1 MEAAAPGAP
10 NARRSLIFGA
20 AVLAVFTAAVE
31 GTIVSTAM
39 PTIVS
44 DLGGLRLF
52 SWVFAL
58 YFLTQA
64 VSIPIYGRLS
74 DIYGRKRVFLVGASL
89 FMIGSLL
96 CGFAHTMPALVAF
109 RTLQGI
115 GAGGVQ
121 PVATTIVGD
130 LYSPAERA
138 RMQGYLSSVWG
149 VAGVI
154 GPALGALLVERLSW
168 SAVFWINVPIV
179 IVCMIA
185 MTLFLHDR
193 RDVRSHQIDVVGAL
207 LFVLGVGTL
216 IVALVMSVSLNP
228 MMLVALGAV
237 SVAALAGLVV
247 YERRVPEPMVPIA
260 LYGHRVIGTGAAGMF
275 LIGMLVMTCSAF
287 LPTYLQGVLHGSV
300 RLSGIVLGA
309 MSVAWTMGSILG
321 GRLMTWSTYRVSAAS
336 GGVLLAGGAAFLV
349 ALDPERGALWA
360 TIGAALLGLG
370 FGFSNSSFLV
380 ATQASVGW
388 EQRGAATGA
397 NLFSRQVGQA
407 VGTAAFGAVFN
418 LSVFGR
424 THATNESIGA
434 FDPSLV
440 PAIALALHHIFE
452 IGAVLAIAIL
462 MLAVTLPAG
471 LSAERAKAA

>member
-1 MEAAAPGAP
+1 MDTAAASVS
-10 NARRSLIFGA
+10 NTRRSLIFGA
-20 AVLAVFTAAVE
+20 AALAVFTAAVE

-74 DIYGRKRVFLVGASL
+74 DIYGRKRVFLVGAAL
-89 FMIGSLL
+89 FLIGSLL
-96 CGFAHTMPALVAF
+96 CGFAHTMPVLVAF

-149 VAGVI
+149 FAGII
-154 GPALGALLVERLSW
+154 GPVLGAVLVEHVGW

-179 IVCMIA
+179 IACMTA
-185 MTLFLHDR
+185 MALFLHDR
-193 RDVRSHQIDVVGAL
+193 REVRSHRIDVVGSL
-207 LFVLGVGTL
+207 LFVLGIGTL
-216 IVALVMSVSLNP
+216 IVGLVMSVSLSAVT
-228 MMLVALGAV
+228 LVVLGIVA
-237 SVAALAGLVV
+237 VAALAGLIV
-247 YERRVPEPMVPIA
+247 YEQRTTEPMVPIA
-260 LYGHRVIGTGAAGMF
+260 LYRHRVIGTCAAGTFM
-275 LIGMLVMTCSAF
+275 IGMLVMTCSAF
-287 LPTYLQGVLHGSV
+287 LPTYLQGVLQGTV
-300 RLSGIVLGA
+300 RLSGTVMGV
-309 MSVAWTMGSILG
+309 MSVAWTLGSILG
-321 GRLMTWSTYRVSAAS
+321 GRVMTWSTYRVSAAS
-336 GGVLLAGGAAFLV
+336 GGVLLVAGAAMLI
-349 ALDPERGALWA
+349 ALDPERGATWA
-360 TIGAALLGLG
+360 MIGAALLGAG
-370 FGFSNSSFLV
+370 FGAANSSFLV

-418 LSVFGR
+418 LGVFGR
-424 THATNESIGA
+424 SQPTNESLLT
-434 FDPSLV
+434 FDPLLAQ
-440 PAIALALHHIFE
+440 AIALALHHIFE
-452 IGAVLAIAIL
+452 IGALLAIAIL
-462 MLAVTLPAG
+462 VLAFTLPSR
-471 LSAERAKAA
+471 LSAAQVKAA

>member
-1 MEAAAPGAP
+1 MSVP
-10 NARRSLIFGA
+10 NARRSFIFGA

-44 DLGGLRLF
+44 ELGGLRLF

-74 DIYGRKRVFLVGASL
+74 DVYGRKRVFLIGAAL
-89 FMIGSLL
+89 FLLGSLL

-109 RTLQGI
+109 RTLQGL

-130 LYSPAERA
+130 LYAPAERA

-154 GPALGALLVERLSW
+154 GPVLGAFLVEHVGW

-179 IVCMIA
+179 IACMIA
-185 MTLFLHDR
+185 MALFLHDR
-193 RDVRSHQIDVVGAL
+193 RAVRSHRIDVIGSL
-207 LFVLGVGTL
+207 LFVLGIGTL
-216 IVALVMSVSLNP
+216 IVGLVMSVSLSTG
-228 MMLVALGAV
+228 MLVALGAIAVV
-237 SVAALAGLVV
+237 SLASLVV
-247 YERRVPEPMVPIA
+247 YEQRTTEPMVPIA
-260 LYGHRVIGTGAAGMF
+260 LYGHRVIGTCAAGTFM
-275 LIGMLVMTCSAF
+275 IGMLVMTCSAF

-300 RLSGIVLGA
+300 RLSGIVMGVL
-309 MSVAWTMGSILG
+309 SVAWTFGSILG
-321 GRLMTWSTYRVSAAS
+321 GRVMTLSTYRVSAAA
-336 GGVLLAGGAAFLV
+336 GGVLLVAGAAMLI
-349 ALDPERGALWA
+349 ALDPARGATWA
-360 TIGAALLGLG
+360 MIGAALFGAG
-370 FGFSNSSFLV
+370 FGAANSSFLV
-380 ATQASVGW
+380 ATQASVGQD
-388 EQRGAATGA
+388 QRGAATGA

-418 LSVFGR
+418 LGVFGR
-424 THATNESIGA
+424 AQPASESMLT
-434 FDPSLV
+434 FDPLLAQ
-440 PAIALALHHIFE
+440 AIALALHHIFE
-452 IGAVLAIAIL
+452 LGAIL
-462 MLAVTLPAG
+462 AMAILVVAVTLPAR
-471 LSAERAKAA
+471 LSAAHVKAA

>member
-1 MEAAAPGAP
+1 MDSAAPGVS

-44 DLGGLRLF
+44 ELGGLRLF

-130 LYSPAERA
+130 LYTPAERA

-154 GPALGALLVERLSW
+154 GPVLGALLVEHVSW

-179 IVCMIA
+179 IACMTA
-185 MTLFLHDR
+185 MALFLHDR
-193 RDVRSHQIDVVGAL
+193 REVRSHRIDVVGAL
-207 LFVLGVGTL
+207 LFVLGIGTL
-216 IVALVMSVSLNP
+216 IVALVMSVSLNAG
-228 MMLVALGAV
+228 MLVALGLV
-237 SVAALAGLVV
+237 SLAALVALVR
-247 YERRVPEPMVPIA
+247 YEQRTPEPMVPIA
-260 LYGHRVIGTGAAGMF
+260 LYRHRVIGTGAAGTF

-300 RLSGIVLGA
+300 RLSGIVMGA
-309 MSVAWTMGSILG
+309 MSVAWTLGSIVG
-321 GRLMTWSTYRVSAAS
+321 GRVMTWSTYRVSAAS
-336 GGVLLAGGAAFLV
+336 GGVLLIAGAAMLV
-349 ALDPERGALWA
+349 ALDPDRGAMWA
-360 TIGAALLGLG
+360 TIGASLLGLG
-370 FGFSNSSFLV
+370 FGAANSSFLV

-388 EQRGAATGA
+388 EQRGSATGA

-407 VGTAAFGAVFN
+407 VGTAVFGAVFN
-418 LSVFGR
+418 LGVFGR
-424 THATNESIGA
+424 THANESMLT
-434 FDPSLV
+434 FDPALAQ
-440 PAIALALHHIFE
+440 AIALALHHVFE

-462 MLAVTLPAG
+462 ILAVSLPSG
-471 LSAERAKAA
+471 LSAARAKAA